1 MPVIVVGADTPDG
14 RRLVE
19 ALIEPGR
26 EVRAF
31 VSDPS
36 VGSDLKALGA
46 KVAVGDVSDDSHIEG
61 ASTRCFSAVLVT
73 EAARDDRERSFASDE
88 AQVLTGWVKAVEASE
103 VQRVIWVSAEE
114 PPPAQVPEV
123 AVVSPADSELLQK
136 VVDLDD
142 AQTVD
147 INFSS

>member
-1 MPVIVVGADTPDG
+1 MPVIVVGADTQDG

-19 ALIEPGR
+19 ALIDPGR

-36 VGSDLKALGA
+36 VGAALKAMGA

-61 ASTRCFSAVLVT
+61 ASTRCFSAILVT

-88 AQVLTGWVKAVEASE
+88 AAVLVGWAKAVEASE
-103 VQRVIWVSAEE
+103 VRRVIWVSAED
-114 PPPAQVPEV
+114 PPPTRVREV
-123 AVVSPADSELLQK
+123 AVVSPADTDLLQK

-147 INFSS
+147 MNLSS